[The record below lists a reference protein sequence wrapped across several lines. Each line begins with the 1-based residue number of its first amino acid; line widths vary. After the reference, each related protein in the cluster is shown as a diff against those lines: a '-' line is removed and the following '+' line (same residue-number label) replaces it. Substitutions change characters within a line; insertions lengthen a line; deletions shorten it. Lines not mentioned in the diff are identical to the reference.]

1 MGAEDSWAADT
12 VALGE
17 RKSEREPARPE
28 PPRRR
33 APKRKR
39 SAPASRVVVT
49 CAAALVVVAALAAI
63 LGSDSGSPKAPIRDV
78 ADPAP
83 RVVVKQPTRMRR
95 REPRRIAK
103 PHFRHRAKGQLEG
116 KREPKASAAT
126 PELDEPEPIAEAA
139 PEPIAEP
146 VPEPEPVPEAEPAP
160 PASPAPIPP
169 ATEFGL

>member
-12 VALGE
+12 VALGG
-17 RKSEREPARPE
+17 RKSKREPARPE

-33 APKRKR
+33 APKRKH

-63 LGSDSGSPKAPIRDV
+63 LGSGSSAPKAPIRDV

-83 RVVVKQPTRMRR
+83 RIVAKQPTRMRR

-103 PHFRHRAKGQLEG
+103 PHFHLRAKGQLEG
-116 KREPKASAAT
+116 KRKPKASAAT
-126 PELDEPEPIAEAA
+126 PELDEPEPM
-139 PEPIAEP
+139 AEP
-146 VPEPEPVPEAEPAP
+146 APEPEPVPEAEPAP
-160 PASPAPIPP
+160 PASPAPTPP
-169 ATEFGL
+169 SAEFGL

>member
-12 VALGE
+12 VALGG
-17 RKSEREPARPE
+17 RKSKREPARPE
-28 PPRRR
+28 PPRQ
-33 APKRKR
+33 
-39 SAPASRVVVT
+39 RVVVT

-116 KREPKASAAT
+116 KREPKVSAAT
-126 PELDEPEPIAEAA
+126 PELDEPEPMAEAA

-146 VPEPEPVPEAEPAP
+146 TPEPAPEPEPVPEAEPAP
-160 PASPAPIPP
+160 PASPAPTPT
-169 ATEFGL
+169 AAEFGL

>member
-1 MGAEDSWAADT
+1 MGAEDSWATDT
-12 VALGE
+12 VALGV

-49 CAAALVVVAALAAI
+49 CVAALVVVAALAAI
-63 LGSDSGSPKAPIRDV
+63 LGNGSSAPKAPIRDV

-83 RVVVKQPTRMRR
+83 RIVVKQPTRMRR
-95 REPRRIAK
+95 HEPPRIAK
-103 PHFRHRAKGQLEG
+103 PHFHRRAKGQLEG

-139 PEPIAEP
+139 PGPIAEP
-146 VPEPEPVPEAEPAP
+146 VSEPGSVPEAEPAS
-160 PASPAPIPP
+160 ASPAPTPP
-169 ATEFGL
+169 AAEFGL